1 MIYFTDWRLDATGDI
16 IARQYDNQSRT
27 ITITGALPEG
37 WTWELLVRAGD
48 AYDEWPMTAQD
59 GSIGCTLT
67 AEMLAVSG
75 YYTLQLRGKQGEM
88 VRHTNTIR
96 VFIPESLSGDAQW
109 PELPTAF
116 SDAVDRAEDAADR
129 AEAAAVHQP
138 MISDAKT
145 WLVWDADK
153 GEYVDTGVSAG
164 GGENA
169 DWNESDESSPRY
181 IQNRTHYTYVQE
193 AIAATDICTFKTSNY
208 MVTNISLTTSL
219 VTSLE
224 YNVYRNNVKVCTSE
238 CTIPEGSAF
247 RQIAL
252 DSGVFNVPLD
262 TPSIGYYNGPSSNA
276 QYRIE
281 RASADAKTIVHPL
294 DVKYIP
300 DAAKNLGLTNA
311 KAGQVPVVSAV
322 DASGVPTAWETRKA
336 VNVGEAGVSTD
347 IPTLE
352 FLANEAAKFFYKPF
366 PLGIGGAKVG
376 QIAKIAAVDATGMPT
391 AWSPVDMP
399 SGGEGQASKAWTH
412 IRDVD
417 LATDVLEAFV
427 STTDADKTFAYDEIL
442 LEFIPDIT
450 GYFYVRADRSSV
462 RSNNVQFWVTNAKYT
477 QIHLGLINKRLAITA
492 VFRTDGSLGFSNNY
506 GGALELD
513 KISALMLGV
522 SSSVES
528 SFTVKIWGR

>member
-37 WTWELLVRAGD
+37 WTWDLLVRAGD

-59 GSIGCTLT
+59 GGIGCTLT
-67 AEMLAVSG
+67 AEMLAASG

-109 PELPTAF
+109 PELPRAF
-116 SDAVDRAEDAADR
+116 SDAVDRAEGAADR

-138 MISDAKT
+138 MISDDKT

-164 GGENA
+164 GGETA
-169 DWNESDESSPRY
+169 DWNENDETSPQY
-181 IQNRTHYTYVQE
+181 IKNRTHYTYVQE
-193 AIAATDICTFKTSNY
+193 AIAATDICTFKASDY
-208 MVTNISLTTSL
+208 MATNISLTTSL

-224 YNVYRNNVKVCTSE
+224 YNVYRNNVKVCTSV
-238 CTIPEGSAF
+238 CTEPEGYAF
-247 RQIAL
+247 RQIML

-300 DAAKNLGLTNA
+300 DAARNLGIIGADPGN
-311 KAGQVPVVSAV
+311 
-322 DASGVPTAWETRKA
+322 
-336 VNVGEAGVSTD
+336 
-347 IPTLE
+347 
-352 FLANEAAKFFYKPF
+352 F
-366 PLGIGGAKVG
+366 PMVME
-376 QIAKIAAVDATGMPT
+376 VDATGVPT
-391 AWSPVDMP
+391 QWAAVPISQPATKIVSVTDSSEESELFFP
-399 SGGEGQASKAWTH
+399 FDTIKYRKVLISVSSTGYIGSGLSFAPIIDGK
-412 IRDVD
+412 
-417 LATDVLEAFV
+417 
-427 STTDADKTFAYDEIL
+427 TTDSAISLDSMTNLSWCEMSIFRDPLYTFCTITVGSMRDFAKRTNSSIL
-442 LEFIPDIT
+442 LLTDSTKEDGFVFKGLSVGQQIT
-450 GYFYVRADRSSV
+450 
-462 RSNNVQFWVTNAKYT
+462 
-477 QIHLGLINKRLAITA
+477 
-492 VFRTDGSLGFSNNY
+492 
-506 GGALELD
+506 
-513 KISALMLGV
+513 
-522 SSSVES
+522 
-528 SFTVKIWGR
+528 IWGM